1 MMRLTLVLL
10 LALPVAVPAQTLVR
24 VSAGV
29 TASSRL
35 MEDFLGGPITVEQA
49 VPLPTLALQV
59 SYTLPSGYRLG
70 VEGRLTSGSTEV
82 TDNGVTDDLGTLR
95 TIAVMALADGPIRGA
110 LRWQAGVGTI
120 LYRPADEIG
129 IWSRGGASRWLVG
142 GGLTW
147 TRPLGGVDL
156 VVGGRYDFHPFT
168 TPRLDA
174 EGYAGYQAVHR
185 VGLTLGLERGF

>member
-1 MMRLTLVLL
+1 MMRLALVLL
-10 LALPVAVPAQTLVR
+10 LALPVAAPAQTLVR
-24 VSAGV
+24 VSAGA

-35 MEDFLGGPITVEQA
+35 VEDFLGGPITVTQA
-49 VPLPTLALQV
+49 VPLPTLALQL
-59 SYTLPSGYRLG
+59 SHTLPSGYRLG
-70 VEGRLTSGSTEV
+70 IEGRLTSGGTEV

-95 TIAVMALADGPIRGA
+95 TVTVMALADGPLRGA
-110 LRWQAGVGTI
+110 LRWQAGVGTV
-120 LYRPADEIG
+120 LYRPAVETG
-129 IWSRGGASRWLVG
+129 LWSRGGAARWLVG

-147 TRPLGGVDL
+147 TRPLGSVDL

-174 EGYAGYQAVHR
+174 DGYAGYQAVHR

>member
-10 LALPVAVPAQTLVR
+10 LALPTAMPAQTMVR
-24 VSAGV
+24 VSAGL

-35 MEDFLGGPITVEQA
+35 VEDFRGGPITVEQA
-49 VPLPTLALQV
+49 VPLPTVALQL
-59 SYTLPSGYRLG
+59 SHTLPSGYRLG

-82 TDNGVTDDLGTLR
+82 TDNGVTDDLGTVR
-95 TIAVMALADGPIRGA
+95 TVTVMALADGPIRGA
-110 LRWQAGVGTI
+110 LRWQAGIGTI
-120 LYRPADEIG
+120 LYRPAEEIG

-147 TRPLGGVDL
+147 TQPMGSMAL
-156 VVGGRYDFHPFT
+156 VIGGRYDFHPFT
-168 TPRLDA
+168 TPRLDV